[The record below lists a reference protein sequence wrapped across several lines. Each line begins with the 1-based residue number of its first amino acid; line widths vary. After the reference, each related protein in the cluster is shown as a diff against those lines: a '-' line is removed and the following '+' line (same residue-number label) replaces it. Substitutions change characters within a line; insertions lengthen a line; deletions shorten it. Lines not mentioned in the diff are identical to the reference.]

1 MITLFILMPAIC
13 LFMLTNIIAGCYLAM
28 HFGYGPPDWKHG
40 LNLVVKLT
48 DLQQYLNAARQR
60 IIAKYPAAAKIF
72 KQLHVPEKIELVPVV
87 RMRQSDADE
96 QNAATE
102 MPPEQVDGDALLETP
117 ILESAL
123 TTGSN
128 AEKGG
133 TESVFFDKNLED
145 ILMDKGTKTWLAND
159 KNIETALVKLNFVQ
173 MQSGLFAAKLDKKI
187 RAAGSA
193 ITKPDIVRFIE
204 ELKDDCKNLLT
215 VRKATAD
222 MEKRLDEFGAL
233 KPQAEE
239 AFKVAKELQL
249 TVETGLQELDGI
261 AEASSPEVSAKMLLQ
276 ELNGL
281 RQARH
286 KLRDMREQIFVRLAL
301 KENRAADI
309 PKELYADEL
318 TGLRGR
324 AGLEVVLDSWWKQ
337 KYNESK
343 ECSLALFDFVKF
355 GDANKKYGIAVCDQ
369 IIRAFGQHLNDE
381 FGAADVTGIYYGNG
395 LLAASHH
402 LTMEQMTEKAE
413 HIRQSFAKTT
423 FKPAEQDIK
432 IILQLTAAVVQPATT
447 IEETLSTLESTL
459 QAAKAA
465 GKNRTFICPV
475 GGTPAPAEV
484 NELKEQPSEVVLE

>member
-1 MITLFILMPAIC
+1 
-13 LFMLTNIIAGCYLAM
+13 MLTNIIAGCCLAM

-40 LNLVVKLT
+40 LNLIVKLT
-48 DLQQYLNAARQR
+48 DLQQYINTARQR
-60 IIAKYPAAAKIF
+60 IVAKYPAAKKIF
-72 KQLHVPEKIELVPVV
+72 ERLHIPEEIEIVPVV
-87 RMRQSDADE
+87 QMRQTDVDKM
-96 QNAATE
+96 NAAAE
-102 MPPEQVDGDALLETP
+102 MPPESVDADALLETP
-117 ILESAL
+117 ELESVL
-123 TTGSN
+123 TTAS
-128 AEKGG
+128 AVAKTGG
-133 TESVFFDKNLED
+133 TEPVFFDKNLEES
-145 ILMDKGTKTWLAND
+145 LMDKGTQAWLAND
-159 KNIETALVKLNFVQ
+159 KNVETALVKLNFVQ

-187 RAAGSA
+187 RAAGNTV
-193 ITKPDIVRFIE
+193 TKPDIVRFIE
-204 ELKDDCKNLLT
+204 ELKDDCKNLLA

-239 AFKVAKELQL
+239 AFKVANELQL
-249 TVETGLQELDGI
+249 TVETGLKELDGI
-261 AEASSPEVSAKMLLQ
+261 VDASSPEVSAKMLLQ

-301 KENRAADI
+301 KKNRAADI

-369 IIRAFGQHLNDE
+369 IIRVFGQHLKDQ
-381 FGAADVTGIYYGNG
+381 FDAADVTGIYYGNG

-402 LTMEQMTEKAE
+402 LTIEQMTEKAE
-413 HIRQSFAKTT
+413 QIRQSFAKTT
-423 FKPAEQDIK
+423 FTPAGQDIK
-432 IILQLTAAVVQPATT
+432 MILQLTAAVVQPAAT
-447 IEETLSTLESTL
+447 IEETLSTLESAL
-459 QAAKAA
+459 QCAKAA
-465 GKNRTFICPV
+465 GKNRTFICPA
-475 GGTPAPAEV
+475 GGTPVPAEV
-484 NELKEQPSEVVLE
+484 KDLKGQPSEVVLE